1 METDFFSINAHPIEK
16 EISNNLSRIWDIA
29 DDSSPT
35 VWTNS
40 INMILAATAKQN
52 EREYST
58 ASKLKTCE
66 NPEWLYDFVWYDN
79 NEFGLNNI
87 YLVVE
92 SEWKNPRGNEDY
104 CYDIQYDFEK
114 LILARAPYRL
124 IIFEGDNL
132 LENTGYLD
140 ALKAVVR
147 NCKLTNIGD
156 RYMFAAWDK
165 EKQEFYFDLIVA
177 D

>member
-1 METDFFSINAHPIEK
+1 METHFFIQNAHGIEK
-16 EISNNLSRIWDIA
+16 ELSINLSKIWDFA
-29 DDSSPT
+29 EDSTPT
-35 VWTNS
+35 IWTAAVNT
-40 INMILAATAKQN
+40 ILSKAAKQN
-52 EREYST
+52 DRRYFT

-79 NEFGLNNI
+79 NAFGLNDV

-92 SEWKNPRGNEDY
+92 SEWKNPWGNEDY

-114 LILARAPYRL
+114 LILARSVYKL
-124 IIFEGDNL
+124 MIFEGDTTE
-132 LENTGYLD
+132 ENSHYLD
-140 ALKAVVR
+140 TLKKVVV
-147 NCKLTNIGD
+147 NCKLTKRGD

-165 EKQEFYFDLIVA
+165 SKQDFYFDLMIA